1 MPLHR
6 DQHANSSHS
15 ISGSPLYTGFRKPCV
30 GDPAQN
36 TEGAPQSRRVRHSAP
51 HSPPLRPPASRRVT
65 GFGSLP
71 RTGADTGRSF
81 PLWDGCL
88 TGMSASS
95 SCDCNEHAENSVR
108 RQGQEVHRLE
118 SVLKWFRKKKIRK
131 KSKGL
136 LSTYCIVRFFWCG
149 VGKNLSSGNPKIGL
163 RDSLSARGPSG
174 HIEAPEV
181 RPARAG
187 TFSTPVHPAPPR
199 TGGSN
204 PLAAPPCAA
213 EARLSRQ
220 GTDQ

>member
-1 MPLHR
+1 MFR
-6 DQHANSSHS
+6 NVIRSNFEFGKS
-15 ISGSPLYTGFRKPCV
+15 IV
-30 GDPAQN
+30 
-36 TEGAPQSRRVRHSAP
+36 
-51 HSPPLRPPASRRVT
+51 
-65 GFGSLP
+65 
-71 RTGADTGRSF
+71 
-81 PLWDGCL
+81 
-88 TGMSASS
+88 
-95 SCDCNEHAENSVR
+95 
-108 RQGQEVHRLE
+108 
-118 SVLKWFRKKKIRK
+118 
-131 KSKGL
+131 
-136 LSTYCIVRFFWCG
+136 IVRFFWCG